1 MDEGANSTS
10 QHAISLSLPEPIP
23 WLLTE
28 ARRIADGE
36 TFLARLCERLLAVG
50 LPLYRATIGV
60 RVLHPQLIGVNLLW
74 RRGAEVERIERTHG
88 TELTSTY
95 LESPIRVLYEGAA
108 ALRRRLEGPD
118 AQLDFPILK
127 ELRAE
132 GVTDYVAMAMPD
144 MEGQPASVTWASDR
158 PGGFSTA
165 DLTLL
170 WDILPILSLSIEV
183 RKVRRLAGNLLD
195 FYLGQQTGRR
205 VLQGAIR
212 RGELETIHAALWY
225 SDLRG
230 FTAMSDTLPFVEL
243 IELLNAYFEAVSE
256 PVMARGGEVLKFI
269 GDAMLAIF
277 ALDPAREDEG
287 VRLAMEAAE
296 EALRNVERVNG
307 TRAAQGKRTFRLG
320 IALHVGDVG
329 YGNIGAPTRLDFTV
343 IGQAVNKVVRIEALS
358 KALDRALLVS
368 SEFAHR
374 CTHPLI
380 SLGFHALRGISE
392 PEEIFACPRAEE
404 GVRTAA
410 AKRA

>member
-74 RRGAEVERIERTHG
+74 RRGSEVERIERTHG

-277 ALDPAREDEG
+277 ALDPAREGEG

-307 TRAAQGKRTFRLG
+307 TRAAQGKRAFRLG

>member
-1 MDEGANSTS
+1 MNEGEISTT
-10 QHAISLSLPEPIP
+10 HFPTSLSLPEPIP

-28 ARRIADGE
+28 GRRITDGA
-36 TFLARLCERLLAVG
+36 TFFARLCERLLAAG
-50 LPLYRATIGV
+50 LPLCRATVGV
-60 RVLHPQLIGVNLLW
+60 RVLHPQLFAVNFVW
-74 RRGAEVERIERTHG
+74 RRGAEIERIDRVHG
-88 TELTSTY
+88 TEMTSTY
-95 LESPIRVLYEGAA
+95 LDSPIRVLYEGAA

-132 GVTDYVAMAMPD
+132 GATDYVAMAMPD

-170 WDILPILSLSIEV
+170 WDILPILSLNIEL
-183 RKVRRLAGNLLD
+183 RKVRRLAGNVLD
-195 FYLGQQTGRR
+195 FYLGHQTGRR
-205 VLQGAIR
+205 VLQGAIK

-230 FTAMSDTLPFVEL
+230 FTAMSDTLPFDEL
-243 IELLNAYFEAVSE
+243 IELLNAYFEAVAE

-277 ALDPAREDEG
+277 PLGPARGDEG

-296 EALRNVERVNG
+296 EALRNVQRVNEA
-307 TRAAQGKRTFRLG
+307 RAAESKRTFRLG

-358 KALDRALLVS
+358 KALDRPLLVS
-368 SEFAHR
+368 SEFAR
-374 CTHPLI
+374 RSTQPLV
-380 SLGFHALRGISE
+380 SLGFHPLRGIAN

-404 GVRTAA
+404 GLRPAA

>member
-1 MDEGANSTS
+1 MSDSDTS
-10 QHAISLSLPEPIP
+10 AAEFAMSLSLPEPIP

-28 ARRIADGE
+28 GRRITDGA
-36 TFLARLCERLLAVG
+36 TFFARLCERLLAAG
-50 LPLYRATIGV
+50 LPLCRATVGV
-60 RVLHPQLIGVNLLW
+60 RVLHPQLIAVGLVW
-74 RRGAEVERIERTHG
+74 RRGAEVERIDRAHG
-88 TELTSTY
+88 VEQTSAY
-95 LESPIRVLYEGAA
+95 LDSPVRVLYEGAA
-108 ALRRRLEGPD
+108 GLRRRLDLPNP
-118 AQLDFPILK
+118 QLDFPILE

-144 MEGQPASVTWASDR
+144 MEGRPAAVTWASDR
-158 PGGFSTA
+158 PGGFTTA

-170 WDILPILSLSIEV
+170 WEILPILSLVVEV
-183 RKVRRLAGNLLD
+183 HKVRRLAGNLLD
-195 FYLGQQTGRR
+195 FYLGHQTGQR
-205 VLQGAIR
+205 VLQGVVK

-225 SDLRG
+225 CDLRG

-277 ALDPAREDEG
+277 PLDPERDGDG
-287 VRLAMEAAE
+287 VRLALEAAE
-296 EALRNVERVNG
+296 EALRNVERINEV
-307 TRAAQGKRTFRLG
+307 RAAEGKRVFRLG

-358 KALDRALLVS
+358 KALDRPLLVS
-368 SEFAHR
+368 SDFAR
-374 CTHPLI
+374 RAPYPLV
-380 SLGFHALRGISE
+380 SLGFHALRGIAE
-392 PEEIFACPRAEE
+392 PEEIFACPRVEE
-404 GVRTAA
+404 MRSLPA

>member
-74 RRGAEVERIERTHG
+74 RRGSEVERIERTHG

-277 ALDPAREDEG
+277 ALDPAREGEG

-410 AKRA
+410 VKRA

>member
-10 QHAISLSLPEPIP
+10 HHAISLSLPEPIP

-74 RRGAEVERIERTHG
+74 RRGSEVERIERTHG

-277 ALDPAREDEG
+277 ALDPAREGEG

-307 TRAAQGKRTFRLG
+307 TRAAQGKRAFRLG

-358 KALDRALLVS
+358 KALDRPLLVS

-392 PEEIFACPRAEE
+392 PEEIFACPHAEE

>member
-277 ALDPAREDEG
+277 ALDPAREGEG

-410 AKRA
+410 VKRA